1 MANNLRKFNTYSD
14 YEAAVLVKP
23 AVSLIAATDEVIFDQ
38 KDAPVPPTPTFSGL
52 TVHYNIDSVGEY
64 PLFNGG
70 GSGSGSGSGSGGAL
84 PSAMIID
91 GTAVEVTN
99 TYQFS
104 TTGEHIVNYS
114 FADNQI
120 PKDFMNGSGDKF
132 PHLVGVEIGDAITS
146 IYDHAFEN
154 CRSLT
159 SCTIGSGVTSIGA
172 NAFNNCTSLPSVNI
186 PSGVTSIGDN
196 AFNYCTSLTS
206 CTIGSGVTSIG
217 DGAFIYCSGLTS
229 IDIPNGVTSIG
240 ASAFYYC
247 SGMTSCTIGSGVT
260 SIGGSAFSNCSSLT
274 SIICN
279 AVTAPTIQSTTFR
292 NVKTGG
298 TLTVPSGSSGY
309 DVWMQNANYYLGLYG
324 WTKVEQ

>member
-14 YEAAVLVKP
+14 YEAAELVKP
-23 AVSLIAATDEVIFDQ
+23 AVSLIAATNEVYFDQ

-52 TVHYNIDSVGEY
+52 TVYYNITDISQ
-64 PLFNGG
+64 PTILFNGGG

-120 PKDFMNGSGDKF
+120 PVQFLGSLDN
-132 PHLVGVEIGDAITS
+132 VTNAIIGDAITS
-146 IYDHAFEN
+146 IGNYVFQ
-154 CRSLT
+154 
-159 SCTIGSGVTSIGA
+159 SCS
-172 NAFNNCTSLPSVNI
+172 
-186 PSGVTSIGDN
+186 
-196 AFNYCTSLTS
+196 SLTS

-217 DGAFIYCSGLTS
+217 D
-229 IDIPNGVTSIG
+229 N
-240 ASAFYYC
+240 
-247 SGMTSCTIGSGVT
+247 
-260 SIGGSAFSNCSSLT
+260 AFSDCSSLT
-274 SIICN
+274 SIVSN
-279 AVTAPTIQSTTFR
+279 AVTAPTIYGYTFYGI
-292 NVKTGG
+292 KTGG

-309 DVWMQNANYYLGLYG
+309 DTWMQNADFYLGLYN